1 MGRLNLGRPLKRSPF
16 PWRPTIALLSV
27 VVVAGACAQAGAVPS
42 SAAGAS
48 PAPSAVVASTEA
60 GASSQP
66 AGSAMAEPPPAS
78 LNVEGGDPVV
88 GQLGSFT
95 WQDGGSDAPWLEG
108 SPIRIAAGER
118 LALTFGA
125 PVGVAKW
132 TASRVTPGNR
142 DGSGAIPVGTGSGAP
157 VVLDAPP
164 PGSWSIDVN
173 VRFNDFDEASYFWL
187 VTVE

>member
-1 MGRLNLGRPLKRSPF
+1 VGRLNLGRPLTRLPF
-16 PWRPTIALLSV
+16 PWRPTMALLSV
-27 VVVAGACAQAGAVPS
+27 AVVAGACAQAGAVPTAPS
-42 SAAGAS
+42 AS
-48 PAPSAVVASTEA
+48 PAPSTVVASTEA

-66 AGSAMAEPPPAS
+66 AGTSMAEPPPAS

-95 WQDGGSDAPWLEG
+95 WQNGGSDAPWLDG
-108 SPIRIAAGER
+108 SPIHVAAGER

-125 PVGVAKW
+125 PVGVANW
-132 TASRVTPGNR
+132 TARRVTPGNR
-142 DGSGAIPVGTGSGAP
+142 DGIGAIRVGTGSGAP

-164 PGSWSIDVN
+164 PGSWSIDVD